1 MPLGYYPKNTTR
13 VVFDYL
19 YYPIQGTGGKFSAL
33 LGATQANYRFSS
45 YNGNNC
51 YVLCYKN
58 QQEYSTGWTADGA
71 VEFGNFYVKLNGNIV
86 YTRTATDAFTSN
98 VELTLGA
105 DRPTGNDALYDT
117 NTKIGRFCI
126 YEDNTLIAEFLP
138 ALDSNNVAGLYNATN
153 DTFLYSSMY
162 PWAAGPV
169 AQSIVATAAKKTL
182 AYTGETINIAVACE
196 NAWTV
201 SGNTW
206 LTLSA
211 TGGTGDTTITATA
224 PDYSGSTVREDS
236 LTFTDTVTGDEFL
249 LIIKQKKNTG
259 SGKPFV
265 IGDIE
270 VYEAYVGDILLEE
283 AYLGDELIFSVG
295 TSPVLPDNPSG
306 GDEGGYNDGGGY
318 DPGYDEDL

>member
-1 MPLGYYPKNTTR
+1 MSLGYYPKNTTR

-19 YYPIQGTGGKFSAL
+19 YYPIQGTGGRFSAL

-45 YNGNNC
+45 FKASNF

-71 VEFGNFYVKLNGNIV
+71 VEFGNFYVKVNGNTV
-86 YTRTATDAFTSN
+86 YTRTATDTFTSN

-105 DRPTGNDALYDT
+105 DKPGGGDELYDT

-126 YEDNTLIAEFLP
+126 YEDNTLIAEFIP

-153 DTFLYSSMY
+153 DTFLYSSRS

-169 AQSIVATAAKKTL
+169 AQSIVATPSKKAL
-182 AYTGETINIAVACE
+182 ASTGETINIAVACK

-201 SGNTW
+201 TGNTW
-206 LTLSA
+206 LALST

-224 PDYSGSTVREDS
+224 PDYSGSTVREDN

-249 LIIKQKKNTG
+249 LIIKQRKNTG

-270 VYEAYVGDILLEE
+270 VLEAYVGDIPLGE
-283 AYLGDELIFSVG
+283 AYLGEELMFSAG
-295 TSPVLPDNPSG
+295 AGPVLPDNSA
-306 GDEGGYNDGGGY
+306 GGGGGGN
-318 DPGYDEDL
+318 PDEDDDL